1 MRGTL
6 CAGVTGDILVG
17 TVRVSV
23 TEFPV
28 GTVIVCIRITLC
40 DVECVGGWGQG
51 LRICDYVAVTVI

>member
-23 TEFPV
+23 TESPV

-40 DVECVGGWGQG
+40 DMECVGGWGAG
-51 LRICDYVAVTVI
+51 VENL